1 MGVSLIS
8 TFISYSLSTLL
19 AFWFNNA
26 NGKHGYL
33 SHIPVLH
40 VVGFFCLVGLG
51 LGLVLFFVLFGWG
64 FLLFCF
70 WFFLKKK
77 LRKALLRCFL
87 SKLNIPVAYR
97 LWMFGL
103 GWCQFC
109 GKSVTE

>member
-40 VVGFFCLVGLG
+40 VVGFFVIVVVWLVS
-51 LGLVLFFVLFGWG
+51 FFSCFVLV
-64 FLLFCF
+64 
-70 WFFLKKK
+70 WFFKFF
-77 LRKALLRCFL
+77 FL
-87 SKLNIPVAYR
+87 III
-97 LWMFGL
+97 FI
-103 GWCQFC
+103 
-109 GKSVTE
+109 